1 MLRLTIPGEP
11 VAFARAGTNGKRR
24 YTPPKQAAAMRQIQL
39 AAMQA
44 FRGRDFF
51 EGALRV
57 EIEAVYTA
65 PASWSAKKKA
75 ETEYKTSKPDADN
88 LCKLILDALTGII
101 WKDDQI
107 VSHIE
112 VTKRYGET
120 PHTSVFI
127 DLI

>member
-1 MLRLTIPGEP
+1 MLRFIVPGDP

-24 YTPPKQAAAMRQIQL
+24 YTPPKQAAAMRTIQNKAL
-39 AAMQA
+39 QA
-44 FRGRDFF
+44 FRGREFL

-65 PASWSAKKKA
+65 PQSWSAKKKA
-75 ETEYKTSKPDADN
+75 ETEYKTSKPDVDN
-88 LCKLILDALTGII
+88 LCKLILDSLTGII

-120 PHTSVFI
+120 PYTSIFV

>member
-1 MLRLTIPGEP
+1 MLRFIIPGDP

-24 YTPPKQAAAMRQIQL
+24 YTPPKQAAAMREIQL
-39 AAMQA
+39 RAMQA

-51 EGALRV
+51 EGALHV

-65 PASWSAKKKA
+65 PPSWSAKKKA
-75 ETEYKTSKPDADN
+75 ETEYKTSKPDVDN

-112 VTKRYGET
+112 VTKRYGDS
-120 PHTSVFI
+120 PYTSVFI
-127 DLI
+127 EPI